1 MKRNI
6 FNRAVLL
13 PVLAACTLL
22 SSCHSSLHRA
32 VKRND
37 IYAVR
42 REIAY
47 AKTLN
52 PKDKIEYL
60 KGSPPASNLWW
71 IVPTGMITIPV
82 DICLLVGT
90 LGLYAAAEDYWLSD
104 ILWYNFYNNTPDAI
118 RISYMK
124 SYRESYNDITYELME
139 AGASTPTY
147 ISDWM
152 YKNYWRYM
160 PVVVEAPEPP
170 KPKTKPKPKSKPTTT
185 TKSIGVGES
194 IAKPGS

>member
-1 MKRNI
+1 MNLNTLQRI
-6 FNRAVLL
+6 VLF
-13 PVLAACTLL
+13 PALAGCTLL

-32 VKRND
+32 VEKNN

-47 AKTLN
+47 ANTLS
-52 PKDKIEYL
+52 PRKKLEHL
-60 KGSPPASNLWW
+60 KGAPPASNLWW
-71 IVPTGMITIPV
+71 IVPTGMITVPI
-82 DICLLVGT
+82 DLCLLFGT

-104 ILWYNFYNNTPDAI
+104 ILWYNFYNDTPDAI
-118 RISYMK
+118 RISYRK
-124 SYRESYNDITYELME
+124 SYDDITYELME